1 MTTRSPLTCLVL
13 LALVPFGIA
22 KDKKDKQVLPNY
34 VLQAQTVAVVI
45 LPDAGE
51 PVTDPTANRTA
62 EENVEKALQQWG
74 RYRVVPEITYA
85 DLVIGVRKGH
95 ASGPTIR
102 NSPADNRPVIF
113 QQPGPGTTRVGVQQ
127 GTPTPTTFPG
137 NHPTPLG
144 PTGPPI
150 ANESGTPEDTF
161 ELFLGGVDYP
171 LDAAPVWR
179 YMAKDALNAPG
190 VRAAEEFRKA
200 VEQSEKQQKQKK
212 P

>member
-1 MTTRSPLTCLVL
+1 MTTRSPRTCLIL

-34 VLQAQTVAVVI
+34 VLQAQTLAVVI

-51 PVTDPTANRTA
+51 PITDPTANRTA

-74 RYRVVPEITYA
+74 RYRVVAEITYA
-85 DLVIGVRKGH
+85 YLVICVRKGH
-95 ASGPTIR
+95 AGGPTIR

-113 QQPGPGTTRVGVQQ
+113 QQPGPETTRIGVQQ
-127 GTPTPTTFPG
+127 GTPPPATFPG
-137 NHPTPLG
+137 TQPSPVG
-144 PTGPPI
+144 PTGPTI
-150 ANESGTPEDTF
+150 ANEGGNPEDTF

-179 YMAKDALNAPG
+179 YMAANALNAPT
-190 VRAAEEFRKA
+190 VRAVEEFRKA
-200 VEQSEKQQKQKK
+200 YEDSEKQQKQQK